1 MEFNLSLSRICLF
14 LACLTAFWLLGGFEF
29 VIPTSGYHDPRR
41 VTKGVTYCI
50 AMFIA
55 GAGCVS
61 LVDHFVGTLDRSNIR
76 LLYIIIGIV
85 LMAGSYGYLHMLK
98 SGVQNAALE

>member
-14 LACLTAFWLLGGFEF
+14 LACLATFWLLGGFEF
-29 VIPTSGYHDPRR
+29 IMPTDGYHDSRR
-41 VTKGVTYCI
+41 VTKAVTYCI

-76 LLYIIIGIV
+76 LLYIIVGIV
-85 LMAGSYGYLHMLK
+85 LMIGSCACLRMLK
-98 SGVQNAALE
+98 SGV